1 MYSNDGHA
9 KIKFHSDYSGTGN
22 GFSLQYKL
30 KSSDDG
36 LPGVFDCSSCL
47 KFESFDNVLL
57 LLLGFVC

>member
-36 LPGVFDCSSCL
+36 LPGVFDCSS
-47 KFESFDNVLL
+47 
-57 LLLGFVC
+57 